1 MKAETTDDRQPGKDI
16 CIEQGNYKLSSEG
29 LGEGRLKGRGR
40 VRWRRRPF
48 FGLYKS
54 LLRGE
59 LEPGNAPN
67 LPFFRCRLPANFLP
81 PSPKAPLCFTF
92 SSLFAQKTVSFSA
105 NVKMSSGNVM
115 LLITLLS
122 RGYRTCFYGG
132 NGRGGGKIS
141 VKISVC
147 WSEKQN
153 ELRRYSFSKICT
165 MLYSTWKYSSLTL

>member
-54 LLRGE
+54 LLRGNWSQGM
-59 LEPGNAPN
+59 PPI
-67 LPFFRCRLPANFLP
+67 FLFSVAVSP
-81 PSPKAPLCFTF
+81 RIFCPLSPKL
-92 SSLFAQKTVSFSA
+92 LFALLSPPFLHRKPWA
-105 NVKMSSGNVM
+105 LARNVKMSSGNVM

-132 NGRGGGKIS
+132 NGRRGGKIS

-165 MLYSTWKYSSLTL
+165 MLYSTLKYSSLTL